1 MKWMKKA
8 ARRGR
13 DPGAFR
19 EALRNRLAPLRYWAP
34 GGYRASRYWADRL
47 SRFRFDLK
55 GVGNAA
61 LSSAENERMYRR
73 AGEVF
78 LSLCQTLKIEFSRT
92 EMLDIGCG
100 TGYYAGIFREQGGKS
115 YLGVDVADVLFPEL
129 RRRFPGFSF
138 LKLDVAAEALPGTF
152 GLISMIDVTQHITSA
167 EGFSFALRNLRE
179 HLAPGGTFTVTSWLD
194 GRARRSFYEVS
205 RAFDVYHAAFPGC
218 RFSPPL
224 PFRDKWIFGITAPS
238 AP

>member
-1 MKWMKKA
+1 MNWMKRA
-8 ARRGR
+8 ARWAGNPRSLG
-13 DPGAFR
+13 
-19 EALRNRLAPLRYWAP
+19 EALRARFDPLRYWAP

-47 SRFRFDLK
+47 FRFRFDLQ

-61 LSSAENERMYRR
+61 LSSGENERMYRR

-78 LSLCQTLKIEFSRT
+78 LSLCRTLKIEFSRT

-138 LKLDVAAEALPGTF
+138 LKLDVAAEALSGTF
-152 GLISMIDVTQHITSA
+152 GLIAMIDVTQHITSPK
-167 EGFSFALRNLRE
+167 GFSFALRNVRE

-205 RAFDVYHAAFPGC
+205 RALDVYNAAFPGC